1 MKIYSFIAALAVC
14 ALLASCSNDDQE
26 NLQQKE
32 TKMLIISLLIITGI
46 YFLAN
51 LGLVVIWLKNPIDST
66 FLKENIFE
74 TLKISVIIPV
84 RNELL
89 EVTE

>member
-32 TKMLIISLLIITGI
+32 IEIQQPDTEDIL
-46 YFLAN
+46 
-51 LGLVVIWLKNPIDST
+51 
-66 FLKENIFE
+66 LKEGDSLVLGDPFPP
-74 TLKISVIIPV
+74 KPKG
-84 RNELL
+84 
-89 EVTE
+89 

>member
-1 MKIYSFIAALAVC
+1 M
-14 ALLASCSNDDQE
+14 LL
-26 NLQQKE
+26 
-32 TKMLIISLLIITGI
+32 ISLLLITGI

-51 LGLVVIWLKNPIDST
+51 LSLVVIWLKNPIDSS

-84 RNELL
+84 RNEAENVLFLLL
-89 EVTE
+89 ELGLELDRPLPDFSP